1 MLLIR
6 FFYVFLIVS
15 CGSASLF
22 ASEPE
27 WPLKPVT
34 LLVPLAAG
42 GTVDIVARTLGQKL
56 SVDLGKPFVVDNRG
70 AAGGTIA
77 AALLVRAAP
86 DGYTLLIHHM
96 GLAFNGSL
104 YDQLPYDTLR
114 DTTPV
119 AYIGATPNVLVV
131 SNSSPVNSVQ

>member
-34 LLVPLAAG
+34 LLVPLAVG

-56 SVDLGKPFVVDNRG
+56 NVDLGKPFVVDNRG
-70 AAGGTIA
+70 AAGGDDCGGPPSSCSARWLHTSD
-77 AALLVRAAP
+77 P
-86 DGYTLLIHHM
+86 
-96 GLAFNGSL
+96 
-104 YDQLPYDTLR
+104 PY
-114 DTTPV
+114 
-119 AYIGATPNVLVV
+119 GAGF
-131 SNSSPVNSVQ
+131 